1 MCDRVLNNES
11 FYALRMCKYHAKT
24 DRATIILHVKRV
36 ARESKRFGEVVHDLG
51 QVIESVREFLRVRPV
66 GVPKARVIRSDKMKS
81 IREPGEKRVR
91 SEEHTSEL
99 QSQSNLV

>member
-51 QVIESVREFLRVRPV
+51 QVIASVREFLRVRPV
-66 GVPKARVIRSDKMKS
+66 AVSESGVIGRD
-81 IREPGEKRVR
+81 
-91 SEEHTSEL
+91 
-99 QSQSNLV
+99 